1 MKGDGVKQFVMCEGH
16 AEGQVTS
23 LTDKIT
29 WQHCRAAHRERCTA
43 AAGLSLARDAH
54 PVPDATITHTGLLAA
69 EELELPL

>member
-29 WQHCRAAHRERCTA
+29 WQHCRAAHCERCTA

-54 PVPDATITHTGLLAA
+54 PVPDAMITHTGLLAA